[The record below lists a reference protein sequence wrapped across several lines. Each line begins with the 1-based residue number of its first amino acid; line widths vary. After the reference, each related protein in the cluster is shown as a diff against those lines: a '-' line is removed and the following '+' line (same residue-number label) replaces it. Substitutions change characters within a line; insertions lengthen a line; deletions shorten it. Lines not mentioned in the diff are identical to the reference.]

1 MKLLRWQAVLALAC
15 ATLFSFTS
23 ATANPGGVTGVYQ
36 NGCGGFGC
44 HGGAAN
50 NATALTLGGP
60 TTLAAGSTGNY
71 SVGVQNAA
79 QVNAGFNA
87 AFTSTQGNPSG
98 TFSNAGNDV
107 RFESSQATHSQEQA
121 LAANFTFSWT
131 APAAHGV
138 YTFRAAAN
146 AVNNANGANGDIWNV
161 ANVQVTVTGATLTQ
175 PAGGAG
181 YCVGN
186 TLPIRWTQT
195 GIPLIKID
203 LSSDNFANVTSVATN
218 ADGPAGQLDWNIPA
232 NQAASTLY
240 QIRLIDPRNGNVLAT
255 SNNFSISGA
264 PTIQTQPQSQAA
276 CAGRGV
282 TFTTGAAGSNL
293 VYRWRKNGADI
304 PGATTGILTLNNLK
318 IDDAGTYDCVITS
331 CNQNATTQGAVL
343 TVNLPPSVTMQPNP
357 QSVCEGQ
364 AASFSVDATG
374 SELTFQWLKDG
385 VPIAGATNKE
395 YRIPATDIGDAGKYR
410 CRITGACTP
419 QVNSNEVDLVVDI
432 PPAITN
438 HPKAADLKVGQQLML
453 IVAHSGANAT
463 YQWKKGGVDV
473 AGATNDTLVI
483 QSVALADSGRYT
495 VVVKNP
501 CGEVQS
507 NAAQVKVTPQAGPGV
522 FALSTDAVR
531 FTDLAVCATKDTIL
545 TGLVQNTGGTEISVN
560 SATADPTSMITVVG
574 FAAPI
579 VLAPGQA
586 APVTIRVNAS
596 EIGTKSGTVQFVS
609 SVGTQTL
616 TVTVVGTP
624 VLNLNADTLKFAE
637 GQVDQSRCAST
648 VAINCGNTVTG
659 LRLRGDGASTYEI
672 SPNVAIPVA
681 VDANNTLEVCVK
693 SIAAT
698 GAPAQLVITTTAGED
713 VVELVREVVSSV
725 EEQETVIAGL
735 HVAPNPM
742 TDELRITSDSDALM
756 TVRVYTITAN
766 VVAQFS
772 GNGELRWDRRDLSG
786 SLLPAGLY
794 VLSIEQRGQ
803 TDVVKIIVQ

>member
-1 MKLLRWQAVLALAC
+1 MKLLHWQA
-15 ATLFSFTS
+15 
-23 ATANPGGVTGVYQ
+23 ATALVLLLLCSSLDAMAYPGGITGQYQ
-36 NGCGGFGC
+36 AGCGGGFC

-50 NATALTLGGP
+50 NATAITLGGP
-60 TTLAAGSTGNY
+60 ITLAAGATGNY

-87 AFTSTQGNPSG
+87 AIVNNQGNPSG
-98 TFSNAGNDV
+98 TFSNAGTDV
-107 RFESSQATHSQEQA
+107 KFENNQATHVQEQA

-131 APAAHGV
+131 APNAHGL

-146 AVNNANGANGDIWNV
+146 AVNNANGANGDVWNV
-161 ANVQVTVTGATLTQ
+161 ASVQVTVTGATLTQ
-175 PAGGAG
+175 PTAGAG
-181 YCVGN
+181 FCVGS
-186 TLPIRWTQT
+186 TLAIRWTQT
-195 GIPLIKID
+195 GMTLLRIE
-203 LSSDNFANVTSVATN
+203 LSADNFASSTVIATN
-218 ADGPAGQLDWNIPA
+218 ADATTGQLDWTIPA
-232 NQAASTLY
+232 NQPASTLY
-240 QIRLIDPRNGNVLAT
+240 QIRLIDARNNNVLVT
-255 SNNFSISGA
+255 SNNITISGA
-264 PTIQTQPQSQAA
+264 PTVQTQPQSQSA

-293 VYRWRKNGADI
+293 VYRWRKNGTDI
-304 PGATTGILTLNNLK
+304 PGATSAILTLTNLK
-318 IDDAGTYDCVITS
+318 ADDAGTYDCVITS

-343 TVNLPPSVTMQPNP
+343 TVNVPPAVTVQPNP

-364 AASFSVDATG
+364 PASFSIDATG

-385 VPIAGATNKE
+385 VPIANATNKE
-395 YRIPATDIGDAGKYR
+395 YRIPSTDIGDAGKYR
-410 CRITGACTP
+410 CRVSGACTP
-419 QVNSNEVDLVVDI
+419 QVTSTEVDLVVDI
-432 PPAITN
+432 VPAITN
-438 HPKAADLKVGQQLML
+438 HPKGVDLKVGQQLML
-453 IVAHSGANAT
+453 VVAHSGANAT

-473 AGATNDTLVI
+473 AGATNDTLLI

-507 NAAQVKVTPQAGPGV
+507 NAALVKVTPQAGPGV
-522 FALSTDAVR
+522 FTLSTDALR
-531 FTDLAVCATKDTIL
+531 FPELAVCTTADTVV
-545 TGLVQNTGGTEISVN
+545 TGLLQNTGGTEISVN
-560 SATADPTSMITVVG
+560 SATADPASMITLVG
-574 FAAPI
+574 FSTPV

-586 APVTIRVNAS
+586 APITIRVNVS
-596 EIGTKSGTVQFVS
+596 EIGTKSGTIQFVS
-609 SVGTQTL
+609 SVGNQTL
-616 TVTVVGTP
+616 SVTVIGTP
-624 VLNLNADTLKFAE
+624 VLTMSADTLKFAE
-637 GQVDQSRCAST
+637 GQVDQSRCAAT
-648 VAINCGNTVTG
+648 VAITCANTVTG

-672 SPNVAIPVA
+672 TPTVALPVV

-693 SIAAT
+693 STATT
-698 GAPAQLVITTTAGED
+698 GANAQLVIITTAGED

-725 EEQETVIAGL
+725 DEQEPVIAGL
-735 HVAPNPM
+735 RVAPNPM

-772 GNGELRWDRRDLSG
+772 GTGELRWDRRDLSG